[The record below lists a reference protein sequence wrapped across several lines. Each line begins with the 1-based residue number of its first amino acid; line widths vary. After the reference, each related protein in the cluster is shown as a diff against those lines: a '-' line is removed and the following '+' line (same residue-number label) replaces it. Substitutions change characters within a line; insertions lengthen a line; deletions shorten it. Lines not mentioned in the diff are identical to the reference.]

1 MILSTNDT
9 QESSGIDAADRTY
22 VVDPFFHAM
31 DISTVGLVDGMV
43 VEDDASE
50 GSDEDDNASS
60 VGEDFVIA
68 EFVRK
73 KSGDGT
79 HGECPDETVTMPEDQ
94 AKGGGMFDNMVVKV
108 ADQKLFVDVNSDNG
122 PDRTT
127 VDYVKAGKAMEDPI
141 VDGDEY
147 VKAGKAMEDAAY
159 GGDVSAAQSSPLDS
173 NGCSTGIKNK
183 EVHAY
188 NKEIYRTR
196 WTVLHDWNP
205 FLVHAD

>member
-1 MILSTNDT
+1 
-9 QESSGIDAADRTY
+9 
-22 VVDPFFHAM
+22 M
-31 DISTVGLVDGMV
+31 DISTVGTHG
-43 VEDDASE
+43 ECP
-50 GSDEDDNASS
+50 DET
-60 VGEDFVIA
+60 VHGECPD
-68 EFVRK
+68 ETVRK

-94 AKGGGMFDNMVVKV
+94 AK
-108 ADQKLFVDVNSDNG
+108 DNG
-122 PDRTT
+122 PDSTT

-159 GGDVSAAQSSPLDS
+159 GGDVSAAQSSPLNR

-188 NKEIYRTR
+188 NKESY
-196 WTVLHDWNP
+196 
-205 FLVHAD
+205 